1 MAAMGV
7 NRLATVRTAED
18 PGLIG
23 ELPREVGVLLIIAGL
38 GGILLPGPVG
48 TPFLLAGL
56 VTLWP
61 DFFAR
66 TEICFQ
72 RRFPS
77 VHRRGTKQ
85 IKRFL
90 ADLNRRYLLPESIR
104 RGR

>member
-1 MAAMGV
+1 MAAKGV
-7 NRLATVRTAED
+7 NRLATVRGTED
-18 PGLIG
+18 SGLIG

-48 TPFLLAGL
+48 TPFLLVGL

-61 DFFAR
+61 RLFAR
-66 TEICFQ
+66 METFFQ
-72 RRFPS
+72 SRFPG

-90 ADLNRRYLLPESIR
+90 TDLNRRYPLPE
-104 RGR
+104 

>member
-7 NRLATVRTAED
+7 NRLSTVRVTED
-18 PGLIG
+18 SGLIG
-23 ELPREVGVLLIIAGL
+23 ELPQEVGVLLIIAGL

-48 TPFLLAGL
+48 TPFLLVGL

-61 DFFAR
+61 RLFAR
-66 TEICFQ
+66 VEACFQ
-72 RRFPS
+72 CRFPG

-90 ADLNRRYLLPESIR
+90 TDLNRRYPLPE
-104 RGR
+104 